1 MMGDTESAVRVDAPD
16 PPVDWVRR
24 FGGLIPV
31 GGEVLDVACGRGRHG
46 RFFHELGHPVV
57 MLDRDITK
65 VVDMASFDRVEIV
78 ARDLEAGRPWPLTGR
93 RFAGVIVVNYLHRP
107 ILPEIV
113 ASVAE
118 GGVLIY
124 ETFAVG
130 QEILGRPSNPDYL
143 LHREE
148 LLIRVRPELRVVA
161 FEDMEETTP
170 VPAFKQRVVAVRD
183 PAR

>member
-16 PPVDWVRR
+16 PQVDWVRR

-46 RFFHELGHPVV
+46 RFFHELDNPVV

-107 ILPEIV
+107 ILPDIV

-124 ETFAVG
+124 
-130 QEILGRPSNPDYL
+130 
-143 LHREE
+143 
-148 LLIRVRPELRVVA
+148 
-161 FEDMEETTP
+161 
-170 VPAFKQRVVAVRD
+170 
-183 PAR
+183 

>member
-1 MMGDTESAVRVDAPD
+1 
-16 PPVDWVRR
+16 
-24 FGGLIPV
+24 
-31 GGEVLDVACGRGRHG
+31 
-46 RFFHELGHPVV
+46 
-57 MLDRDITK
+57 
-65 VVDMASFDRVEIV
+65 
-78 ARDLEAGRPWPLTGR
+78 
-93 RFAGVIVVNYLHRP
+93 VIVVNYLHRP